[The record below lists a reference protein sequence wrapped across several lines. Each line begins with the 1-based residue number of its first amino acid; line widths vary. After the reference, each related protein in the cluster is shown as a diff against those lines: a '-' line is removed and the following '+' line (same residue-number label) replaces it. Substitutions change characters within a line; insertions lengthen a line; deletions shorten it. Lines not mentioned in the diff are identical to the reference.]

1 VRVLHLTDDVT
12 GMSGV
17 RSYLLQLGDA
27 LAPLG
32 VEYELFTP
40 RRSGGPIRDH
50 ITRWAGRSYARELT
64 ERIHSDRPDVVHA
77 HNLWMRLSPLPLRA
91 AREAGVPVAMTVH
104 DYHLVCP
111 RKWMITPD
119 GAPCGTGL
127 GSRCLALDC
136 LASRRGWAWRP
147 YNAMRWLKV
156 ALHRRML
163 LSWVD
168 LFIAPSE
175 HLAQW
180 LHRNLHATRV
190 VHLTNFA
197 REPAVSPQTS
207 RDPDRLL
214 SAGRLGPEK
223 GVDILLRALV
233 TVASSRPQVSLEI
246 AGDGPQRPWLTDL
259 SARLGL
265 TGRVTW
271 TGPLEPDELGRR
283 YRGAG
288 VFVLPTLWMEN
299 CPIAV
304 LEAMS
309 YGTPVVATRIGGLPE
324 LVEDGVTGALVE
336 RGDVSGLAA
345 VLLELLGEPERTAA
359 MGRAA
364 RRRFLDR
371 HSASG
376 HARRLAGLYQGL
388 VAAEGGR

>member
-1 VRVLHLTDDVT
+1 MRVLHLTDDVT

-32 VEYELFTP
+32 VECELFTP
-40 RRSGGPIRDH
+40 ACSGGPVRNH
-50 ITRWAGRSYARELT
+50 ATRWVGLGYAHELADRIRST
-64 ERIHSDRPDVVHA
+64 RPDIVHA
-77 HNLWMRLSPLPLRA
+77 HNLWMRLSPAPLHASRK
-91 AREAGVPVAMTVH
+91 AGVPVAMTVH

-119 GAPCGTGL
+119 CAPCETGF
-127 GSRCLALDC
+127 GARCLALDC

-147 YNAMRWLKV
+147 YNNLRWLKV

-163 LSWVD
+163 RSWVD

-175 HLAQW
+175 HLAGW
-180 LHRNLHATRV
+180 LRRNLHAARV
-190 VHLTNFA
+190 VHLANFA
-197 REPAVSPQTS
+197 REPAVLPQTS

-214 SAGRLGPEK
+214 FAGRLGPEK
-223 GVDILLRALV
+223 GVDVLLRALV

-259 SARLGL
+259 SGRLGL
-265 TGRVTW
+265 ADRVVW
-271 TGPLEPDELGRR
+271 TGPLQPDELGRR
-283 YRGAG
+283 YHEAG

-299 CPIAV
+299 CPVAV
-304 LEAMS
+304 LEAMAHAL
-309 YGTPVVATRIGGLPE
+309 PVIATRIGGLPE
-324 LVEDGVTGALVE
+324 LVEDRVTGALVE
-336 RGDVSGLAA
+336 RADVSGLAA
-345 VLLELLGEPERTAA
+345 ALLELLGEPERTAA

-376 HARRLAGLYQGL
+376 HARRLVGLYQGL